1 MVGFGGGGAKCR
13 SNQQGIPNMSLKKLP
28 SNKTRRTNSKQ
39 ARVLAMLHSKQ
50 GATCLC
56 PAKVRGRH
64 RKMVAK
70 TSTRMIGYEQPFWP
84 ALKPETIGNPW
95 EYADSRDG
103 RAERFD

>member
-50 GATCLC
+50 GATIAIMMEATGWQ
-56 PAKVRGRH
+56 PAKPAFVRRRFAGGTVRWS
-64 RKMVAK
+64 RKRPSA
-70 TSTRMIGYEQPFWP
+70 
-84 ALKPETIGNPW
+84 
-95 EYADSRDG
+95 
-103 RAERFD
+103 